1 MNGDDVTTLH
11 TAFDIVDAIQEH
23 EAPTIT
29 RIAEELGIAKSTVH
43 RHVGTLKDE
52 QFVVERDGHLDLG
65 LRFLNHGTY
74 AQKNREGYYEAQE
87 KVQEIAGE
95 TGELCTFIVREYNSG
110 YILCLSKGPNAV
122 ETGDWLGKPVY
133 LHATAGGKAILS
145 HFDRATV
152 EAIIDETGLPGRT
165 DNTTT
170 SKEELF
176 EELDAIRERGY
187 AINREEHIG
196 GLNAVAVPI
205 LGNDET
211 LLGALVV
218 SGPTN
223 RVTGDRL
230 ETELPN
236 LLLGAGNELELN
248 LTYS

>member
-1 MNGDDVTTLH
+1 MKATDVTTLR
-11 TAFDIVDAIQEH
+11 TAFGIVNTIQEQ

-29 RIAEELGIAKSTVH
+29 RIADQLDVAKSTVH
-43 RHVGTLKDE
+43 RHVETLKDE
-52 QFVVERDGHLDLG
+52 QFVVERDGTLELG

-74 AQKNREGYYEAQE
+74 AQKNREGYHEARA
-87 KVQEIAGE
+87 KVEEIAGE
-95 TGELCTFIVREYNSG
+95 TGELCTFIVREYHSG
-110 YILCLSKGPNAV
+110 YILCLSKGLNAV
-122 ETGDWLGKPVY
+122 ETGDWLGKPVF
-133 LHATAGGKAILS
+133 LHATAGGKAILAHS
-145 HFDRATV
+145 DRAT
-152 EAIIDETGLPGRT
+152 IDDVVDSVGLPART
-165 DNTTT
+165 EKTTT
-170 SKEELF
+170 DEAALH
-176 EELDAIRERGY
+176 EELDTIRERGY
-187 AINREEHIG
+187 AINREEHIE

-205 LGNDET
+205 LGNDDA